1 MEQSN
6 VIRLTVC
13 QMVQHGV
20 AAIVGPTDPSVA
32 AHVQSMAEILKVPH
46 IETRSSILLTHSHPN
61 CLYWGDLCSWT
72 LITANIMLVSNMQSD
87 NSNYIGLSFF
97 T

>member
-46 IETRSSILLTHSHPN
+46 IETRSSI
-61 CLYWGDLCSWT
+61 
-72 LITANIMLVSNMQSD
+72 
-87 NSNYIGLSFF
+87 
-97 T
+97 